1 MKKIREFT
9 QSDKFNALKV
19 ALVSVIILG
28 IAGSGFL
35 GYSLY
40 GANEENALL
49 ADQMNVQTASL
60 EAEIDTLN
68 GTISELESSGDDK
81 DSKIEELEAT
91 IETLETQVETLEAQ
105 VETLE
110 GKLNTKP
117 ASQSSGST
125 GGATST
131 SSSST
136 SSSDTQGQ
144 TVYVTRTGSKYHR
157 AGCQYLRQSQIAIS
171 LSNAKAQGYTACSRC
186 F

>member
-1 MKKIREFT
+1 MKKISEFT
-9 QSDKFNALKV
+9 QSDKLNALKA
-19 ALVSVIILG
+19 ALVAVIILG

-35 GYSLY
+35 GYSLH
-40 GANEENALL
+40 GANEKNALL

-81 DSKIEELEAT
+81 DSKIEELEST
-91 IETLETQVETLEAQ
+91 IETLEAQ

-110 GKLNTKP
+110 AKLNAKP
-117 ASQSSGST
+117 TSQSSGSS
-125 GGATST
+125 GSSAST
-131 SSSST
+131 SSSS
-136 SSSDTQGQ
+136 DTQSQ